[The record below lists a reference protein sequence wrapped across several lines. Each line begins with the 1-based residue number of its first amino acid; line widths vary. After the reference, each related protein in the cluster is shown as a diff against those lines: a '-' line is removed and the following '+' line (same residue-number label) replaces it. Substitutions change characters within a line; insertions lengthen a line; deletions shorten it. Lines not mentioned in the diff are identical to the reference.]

1 MRDYSLNSEERKQ
14 FILYY
19 TVVDS
24 NLIVKLASGEDY
36 VIPYN
41 EVNVQKVLSRMEKQ
55 VENIPAIEDACNKKF
70 KSYSK
75 WSLCNIGLLVIN
87 GVSLL
92 LWGLIPGLSIP
103 TIAILVYMLA
113 SNIAS
118 CIDAKLTLRDIKKHK
133 YFVENQEEFNNNKV
147 RENNNIF
154 LGVSEKA
161 IERIKQ
167 TPAGQPVFDINAI
180 AYYSLTDLQQLIK
193 NIKRDSAFN
202 FSEEQSVETGEKEK
216 VFFKTQKNNNK

>member
-19 TVVDS
+19 TVVDN

-92 LWGLIPGLSIP
+92 LGGLIPGLSIP
-103 TIAILVYMLA
+103 TIAVLVYMLA
-113 SNIAS
+113 SNIAG

-167 TPAGQPVFDINAI
+167 TPTGQPIFDINAI

-202 FSEEQSVETGEKEK
+202 FSEEQPVETGEKEK